1 VLSGGKNRFGSEGE
15 VAWFEM
21 GRDGLSETEAGPPIG
36 DGSEPGCAATVA
48 LAGRRAL
55 AVEVQALVVGAG
67 GPPRRYVDG
76 LSPRR
81 FEIVA
86 AVTDR
91 SARFDLMRSELYG
104 SVAGGY
110 RLEDPGADLAVSVAL
125 ASSATGRPAGPAM
138 AYVGEVSL
146 TGAVRAVGGMEQR
159 AAAAAAAGVRTLVCA
174 ASERDLGPWKGG
186 VTAMGIRHVRD
197 ALTTLVGSGNSHSP
211 ARRDARYGR

>member
-1 VLSGGKNRFGSEGE
+1 

-21 GRDGLSETEAGPPIG
+21 GRDGLTETDAGPSIG

-55 AVEVQALVVGAG
+55 AVEVQALVVGGG
-67 GPPRRYVDG
+67 GPPRRHVDG
-76 LSPRR
+76 LSARR
-81 FEIVA
+81 FDIVA

-91 SARFDLMRSELYG
+91 SARIELMRSELYG

-125 ASSATGRPAGPAM
+125 ASSATGRPASPAT

-159 AAAAAAAGVRTLVCA
+159 AAAASAAGVRTLVCA
-174 ASERDLGPWKGG
+174 ASERDLGPWRGG
-186 VTAMGIRHVRD
+186 VTAMGVRHVRD
-197 ALTTLVGSGNSHSP
+197 ALTTLVGSGNSHS
-211 ARRDARYGR
+211 AGRRGPRYGR